1 MIVKSLAPNT
11 HFLVSQNP
19 ADGLFQEGRRLWEQQ
34 RFSDAAKSWGQAAMS
49 KHAASHAYLSEM
61 LIDGKQDVPK
71 DEKRAFELAAAG
83 AVMGCAHSK
92 GVLGRCYVHGAGVVK
107 DLGKGLAFGRQSAA
121 VGSCFGQFVV
131 GKCYQEGWG
140 VAQDYTEAA
149 RWWRLAAAQGHARA
163 QSSLGAILM
172 LKLLLSAEELRQ
184 DRIVAGNYA
193 EAERW
198 FRLSAAQGCAAAQNN
213 LGVMFLNGRGV
224 AKDTAEAIRWFR
236 LAAAQGEE
244 LAIENLMMLGVF
256 FGGGGER

>member
-49 KHAASHAYLSEM
+49 KHAASHAYLSDM
-61 LIDGKQDVPK
+61 LMDGKQDVPK

-92 GVLGRCYVHGAGVVK
+92 GVLGRCYVHGLGVAK
-107 DLGKGLAFGRQSAA
+107 DSGKGLAFGKQSAA
-121 VGSCFGQFVV
+121 AGSCFGQFLV

-149 RWWRLAAAQGHARA
+149 RWWRLAAAQGHAGA
-163 QSSLGAILM
+163 QCNLGTI
-172 LKLLLSAEELRQ
+172 LLLPAEELYLSQ
-184 DRIVAGNYA
+184 NRIVAGNYA

-198 FRLSAAQGCAAAQNN
+198 FRLAAAQGCAMAQRN
-213 LGVMFLNGRGV
+213 LGVMFRDGLGV

-236 LAAAQGEE
+236 LAAAQGEAG
-244 LAIENLMMLGVF
+244 AIQALMMMGVF
-256 FGGGGER
+256 FGGARQR